1 VGRRRREPGALHRV
15 DFGTAEL
22 VRDDT
27 GSAGWTL
34 LLDGMPTSH
43 VDLDD
48 PTRLEFE
55 YVRWLGDAVD
65 LLAPAGA
72 PLAVTH
78 LGGGAATLP
87 RYVAATRPGSR
98 QVVYEVD
105 GALVELVRRE
115 LPLRGVRGLRVRVLD
130 ARAGLAELPAG
141 SQDVVVRDVF
151 VGTAVP
157 GHLVTA
163 QCASDVLRV
172 LRPGG
177 TYLLNVADKAP
188 FPWAAGEMATLLS
201 VYQQVALVTEP
212 AVLRGRRQGNLVLA
226 ASAVSLPLDRLARRV
241 AGGAVQGRVR
251 GTEAVRAMAGGRRPW
266 HDGDALPEPEPPPGW
281 GMD

>member
-1 VGRRRREPGALHRV
+1 VGRRRRERAAPYLV
-15 DFGTAEL
+15 DGGTAEL
-22 VRDDT
+22 VRDGT
-27 GSAGWTL
+27 ASAGWTL
-34 LLDGMPTSH
+34 LLDGMPSSH

-65 LLAPAGA
+65 LLAPAGT
-72 PLAVTH
+72 PLRVAH
-78 LGGGAATLP
+78 LGGGAATLA

-105 GALVELVRRE
+105 GALVELVRRR
-115 LPLRGVRGLRVRVLD
+115 LPLRGVRGVKVRVLD

-141 SQDVVVRDVF
+141 SQDVVVRDAF

-157 GHLVTA
+157 GHLMTA
-163 QCASDVLRV
+163 QCASEVVRV

-177 TYLLNVADKAP
+177 AYLLNVADRAP
-188 FPWAAGEMATLLS
+188 FPMAAGELATLLS
-201 VYQQVALVTEP
+201 VFPQVALVTEP
-212 AVLRGRRQGNLVLA
+212 AILRGRRHGNLVLL
-226 ASAVSLPLDRLARRV
+226 ASAVPLPLDRLARRV
-241 AGGAVQGRVR
+241 AAGAVQGRVR
-251 GTEAVRAMAGGRRPW
+251 GTDAVRVMTGGRRPW
-266 HDGDALPEPEPPPGW
+266 YDGDALPEPEPPPGW